1 MKAHIADLGGD
12 GEMRLHRRSGTSGAA
27 GPDRGREWPWPTPDT
42 LKADWVRLLDD
53 TKEDHHRRLIWVD
66 ELLARSFRVLDKRD
80 QAATNTE
87 TSHWFQRTSAG
98 ASAAVATLTGGTL
111 IGSIHGT
118 AATVIGIGA
127 AIVGLS
133 AAGVV
138 AAKPEQSYATDLAQK
153 CLYEQLWWDMRSYAV
168 TQLPAADENGF
179 AAVVNGFAKREADI
193 MGSAAPATP
202 S

>member
-1 MKAHIADLGGD
+1 
-12 GEMRLHRRSGTSGAA
+12 MRLHRRSGTSGAA
-27 GPDRGREWPWPTPDT
+27 RRDRGREWPWPTRDT
-42 LKADWVRLLDD
+42 LRADWVRLLDD
-53 TKEDHHRRLIWVD
+53 TKEDHRRRLIWVD
-66 ELLARSFRVLDKRD
+66 ELLARSFRILDKRD

-127 AIVGLS
+127 ALVGLL
-133 AAGVV
+133 AAGIV
-138 AAKPEQSYATDLAQK
+138 AAKPEQSYATNLARK
-153 CLYEQLWWDMRSYAV
+153 CQYEQLWRDMRSYAV
-168 TQLPAADENGF
+168 TQLPTADENGF
-179 AAVVNGFAKREADI
+179 AEAINAFAKREAAI
-193 MGSAAPATP
+193 MGSAALAAP